1 MFVTSQLCGLSDAV
15 ALMGD
20 TYMGLDMGEQDVRYL
35 WGYAGNTVLAGPGD
49 HFEQYLSF
57 RDYSW
62 QIEWQSG
69 GECVGASCRRW
80 LRVCSML
87 ITSMD
92 AIVCVAGRL
101 ASLSSTVYAHY
112 WLKTGLYTSAGA
124 ETSQSNGNAQM
135 LYSFIRGAGKSY
147 GVPWYGQVSI
157 L

>member
-1 MFVTSQLCGLSDAV
+1 
-15 ALMGD
+15 MGE

-69 GECVGASCRRW
+69 GKSLAHPVADGHEGA
-80 LRVCSML
+80 ML
-87 ITSMD
+87 TVWMPL
-92 AIVCVAGRL
+92 AVLWYVGRL
-101 ASLSSTVYAHY
+101 ASLSSTVYPHY

>member
-1 MFVTSQLCGLSDAV
+1 MRSSSMSSEKHLFCMTVQLCGLSGAV

-69 GECVGASCRRW
+69 GEYVGASGHAPRA
-80 LRVCSML
+80 CS
-87 ITSMD
+87 
-92 AIVCVAGRL
+92 
-101 ASLSSTVYAHY
+101 
-112 WLKTGLYTSAGA
+112 GLLT
-124 ETSQSNGNAQM
+124 T
-135 LYSFIRGAGKSY
+135 
-147 GVPWYGQVSI
+147 
-157 L
+157 